1 MLLRNNTDGIQR
13 TQFRRKTEKN
23 TVEGGYVVEGWLHNN
38 VKVKS
43 KSSMYVLG
51 IHIDSRLQ
59 WTEQV
64 SMMISMHAIK
74 LIRKL
79 IEY

>member
-1 MLLRNNTDGIQR
+1 M
-13 TQFRRKTEKN
+13 
-23 TVEGGYVVEGWLHNN
+23 VEGWLHNN